1 MQTFNLLAISPE
13 NVKIPL
19 LLFEKLTKKYYQEE
33 WAHKYD
39 EIANCTVLT
48 VEQNTLREVRV
59 QKQYLQAM
67 QMIAI
72 SGKVRLHQYM
82 KIPCITIVIMLSLS
96 IIRKYIIY
104 MLIVGAAYNMAEEEQ
119 LMSTFIDCITETFDH
134 IFKSVIANK
143 RTSLILDSLR
153 QLLMELEVS

>member
-48 VEQNTLREVRV
+48 VEKNTLREVKV

-67 QMIAI
+67 QTIAI
-72 SGKVRLHQYM
+72 SG
-82 KIPCITIVIMLSLS
+82 
-96 IIRKYIIY
+96 IRFNPMHNNNNYVKF
-104 MLIVGAAYNMAEEEQ
+104 E
-119 LMSTFIDCITETFDH
+119 
-134 IFKSVIANK
+134 
-143 RTSLILDSLR
+143 
-153 QLLMELEVS
+153 